1 MSRRSGRRTYWCMDC
16 NMYAVPGPYRQC
28 EDCAG
33 ETAADTWTGEHPALF
48 GGAYAYTQ
56 TSRPLCTACNVNESR
71 ATGPECLDCYFSPGG
86 GYDRRTPAAKPVT
99 PIPTPEDEM
108 TYHPRYAKAPVTA

>member
-16 NMYAVPGPYRQC
+16 NQYAVPGPYRQC

-33 ETAADTWTGEHPALF
+33 EEQVDGWVDHPTLF
-48 GGAYAYTQ
+48 GGHTRPMCTQ
-56 TSRPLCTACNVNESR
+56 CGVQESR

-86 GYDRRTPAAKPVT
+86 LFDQRTRATKPARPVY
-99 PIPTPEDEM
+99 PIPAPEDEM
-108 TYHPRYAKAPVTA
+108 TYHPRHTRVQVPA

>member
-16 NMYAVPGPYRQC
+16 NIYAVPGPYRQC

-33 ETAADTWTGEHPALF
+33 EDGQVDVWNEHPHLF
-48 GGAYAYTQ
+48 SLPGPT
-56 TSRPLCTACNVNESR
+56 RELCTLCKVNEAR

-86 GYDRRTPAAKPVT
+86 VFDQRTPAKTTRPVH
-99 PIPTPEDEM
+99 PIPAPEDEM
-108 TYHPRYAKAPVTA
+108 TYHPRVSVTA

>member
-33 ETAADTWTGEHPALF
+33 EEHVPEWTGHPVLSF
-48 GGAYAYTQ
+48 PV
-56 TSRPLCTACNVNESR
+56 RELCTQCKVQEAR

-86 GYDRRTPAAKPVT
+86 LFDQRTKAAKPAAKP
-99 PIPTPEDEM
+99 IPAPEDEM
-108 TYHPRYAKAPVTA
+108 TYHPRYTKVTVTA